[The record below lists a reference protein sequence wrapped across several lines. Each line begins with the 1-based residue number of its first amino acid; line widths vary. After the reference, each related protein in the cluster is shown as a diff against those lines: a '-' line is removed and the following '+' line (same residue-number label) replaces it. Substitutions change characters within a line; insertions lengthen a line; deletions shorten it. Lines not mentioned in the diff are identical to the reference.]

1 MDKAKRTNAYQH
13 HQRLSTTRLI
23 APASAIAMK
32 EFTIIL
38 TLCSCWVSSFAYQ
51 ISSCRRSSTFSRRQ
65 LLQRTA
71 AASIILPVTQL
82 PPSASAKGF
91 DDEISFIKS
100 TSDTY
105 HLLLKNKQAFISE
118 LSAEESTSALP
129 PQVPAITFQK
139 LSKVAHGVEGK
150 IESDDFSYLAV
161 EYAELAGAARD
172 YFKLAKL
179 GRLGENGSPEVAM
192 EYAQQCVSKLEEASV
207 VLETLLEAV
216 E

>member
-1 MDKAKRTNAYQH
+1 
-13 HQRLSTTRLI
+13 
-23 APASAIAMK
+23 MK
-32 EFTIIL
+32 EFIIIV
-38 TLCSCWVSSFAYQ
+38 TLCSFWVSSIAYQ
-51 ISSCRRSSTFSRRQ
+51 ISSNSRRSTFSRRQ
-65 LLQRTA
+65 LLQETA
-71 AASIILPVTQL
+71 AAGIILPVVTQI
-82 PPSASAKGF
+82 PRCASAKGF

-105 HLLLKNKQAFISE
+105 HLVLKNKQAFISE

-129 PQVPAITFQK
+129 PQVPAIAFQK

-207 VLETLLEAV
+207 VLDTLLQAV